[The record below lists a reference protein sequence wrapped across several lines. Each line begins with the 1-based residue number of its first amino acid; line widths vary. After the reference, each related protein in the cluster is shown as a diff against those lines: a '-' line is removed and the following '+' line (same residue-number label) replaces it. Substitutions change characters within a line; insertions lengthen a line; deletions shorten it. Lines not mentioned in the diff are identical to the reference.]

1 MKKKAVIFVLLLL
14 IIQSN
19 NLYSLDWQYYTI
31 QQGDSLLK
39 IARQYDLSAGEI
51 SFWNNISNPNKI
63 QVGQTLRLLQIE
75 HTPQNILRL
84 NEKDILS
91 TWKGQVK
98 FALPLA
104 TWSIHSA
111 YRNYG
116 DSKNYGIWLNAL
128 AHDTVKA
135 SATGKV
141 NEIGY
146 LRGYGTFILVDH
158 QNGWLSMYSNLEN
171 VQVRVGQK
179 VKQGDKL
186 AKCKEQK
193 LFFLTSYKGKPVNP
207 QEVLQR

>member
-1 MKKKAVIFVLLLL
+1 MKKKAVVFFFFFVLGTNKLLA
-14 IIQSN
+14 
-19 NLYSLDWQYYTI
+19 LDWHYYTI
-31 QQGDSLLK
+31 QKGDSLLK
-39 IARQYDLSAGEI
+39 IARQYDLSTGEI

-63 QVGQTLRLLQIE
+63 QVGQTLRLLRIE
-75 HTPQNILRL
+75 PTPQTILRL

-91 TWKGQVK
+91 TWKGQVQ
-98 FALPLA
+98 FSLPLSR
-104 TWSIHSA
+104 WSVHSS

-128 AHDTVKA
+128 ESDIVKA
-135 SATGKV
+135 SATGKISEV
-141 NEIGY
+141 GY

-158 QNGWLSMYSNLEN
+158 QNGWLSMYSNLKT
-171 VQVRVGQK
+171 VQVQVGQK
-179 VKQGDKL
+179 VKQGDNL